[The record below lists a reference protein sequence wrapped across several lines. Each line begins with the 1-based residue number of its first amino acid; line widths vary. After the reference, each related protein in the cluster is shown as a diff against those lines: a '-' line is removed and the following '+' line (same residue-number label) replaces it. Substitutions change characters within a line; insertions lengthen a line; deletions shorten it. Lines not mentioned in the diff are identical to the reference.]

1 MQITE
6 IKCKTALSKSNLPH
20 LDYALNPYR
29 GCEHGCIYCYA
40 PAVLRETRKWGSF
53 VDAKINIAEVLSKE
67 TKKVNYAHLKVRAFP
82 NLGDMST
89 PPLKGRALPPKFV
102 NKGTVGI
109 GTVTDAYQ
117 PLEKR
122 YELTR
127 KCLAELLK
135 HDFPISIQTKSS
147 LVLRDLDII
156 KQFSK
161 KDIGITVTTVDDE
174 IRMKYEP
181 RTSSVEEKFSA
192 LKKFADEGID
202 TWMFLGP
209 IMPYITDRN
218 NDLSELIKFAN
229 DCNVKTIIIDK
240 LRLKPGLWKNIS
252 EFLEKHYLELMP
264 SYKEALGDDS
274 TYFRRVF
281 SEVEKLCLK
290 YNIKCEHAF

>member
-1 MQITE
+1 MRDTKFKKETTMQITE

-53 VDAKINIAEVLSKE
+53 VDAKVNIAEVLSKE
-67 TKKVNYAHLKVRAFP
+67 TKKAK
-82 NLGDMST
+82 
-89 PPLKGRALPPKFV
+89 KG
-102 NKGTVGI
+102 NVGI